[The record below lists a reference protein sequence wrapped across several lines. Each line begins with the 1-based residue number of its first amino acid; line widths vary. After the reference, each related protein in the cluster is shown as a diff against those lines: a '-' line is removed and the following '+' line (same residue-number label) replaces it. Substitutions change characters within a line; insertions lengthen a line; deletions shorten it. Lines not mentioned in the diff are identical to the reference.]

1 MDAEPITPRSCA
13 QLLTRTLPAI
23 MRSIVGSIRRRNGEH
38 HDGQTMD
45 QSHLLEMIDEG
56 ITSLRDLAD
65 IHRVTPSTMSRSI
78 DVLVRKGWVSRE
90 ADPGDRRQ
98 VRLTVT
104 DEGRVARAAVHR
116 LVEDE
121 MVAVLA
127 RLDPDQLARV
137 YDGLQAL
144 STLVPDVPEPAP
156 LHTGI
161 AAKLRVATWRL
172 TKQAP
177 PEGESRSRAGR

>member
-1 MDAEPITPRSCA
+1 MDAEAVTPRTCA

-23 MRSIVGSIRRRNGEH
+23 MRSIVGSIRRRNGEPH
-38 HDGQTMD
+38 EGQTMD
-45 QSHLLEMIDEG
+45 QSHLLEIIDEG
-56 ITSLRDLAD
+56 VTSLRDLAD

-90 ADPGDRRQ
+90 EDPDDRRQ

-104 DEGRVARAAVHR
+104 DEGRMARTAVHR

-127 RLDPDQLARV
+127 RLSPDQLARV
-137 YDGLQAL
+137 YEGLQAL
-144 STLVPDVPEPAP
+144 STLVPDVPDPTP
-156 LHTGI
+156 LQTGV
-161 AAKLRVATWRL
+161 AARLKVATWRVA
-172 TKQAP
+172 KQARS
-177 PEGESRSRAGR
+177 GEESGAKIGR

>member
-1 MDAEPITPRSCA
+1 MDADPVTPRSCA

-23 MRSIVGSIRRRNGEH
+23 MRSIVGSLRQKHTEH
-38 HDGQTMD
+38 QDIQTMD

-56 ITSLRDLAD
+56 VTSLRDLAD
-65 IHRVTPSTMSRSI
+65 IHRVTPSTMSRSV
-78 DVLVRKGWVSRE
+78 DVLVRKGWVTRE
-90 ADPGDRRQ
+90 EDPADRRH
-98 VRLTVT
+98 VRLSVT
-104 DEGRVARAAVHR
+104 EEGRSARTIVHK

-127 RLDPDQLARV
+127 RLGPDELERV

-156 LHTGI
+156 LHTGV
-161 AAKLRVATWRL
+161 AARLRVATWHL
-172 TKQAP
+172 TKQSQS
-177 PEGESRSRAGR
+177 GEVGQSQAVR